1 MGFGNQFGW
10 RATGAAGY
18 LLTMIWRWSASG
30 SGWRAVVRFLAIGLA
45 IAAGA
50 TACSGDDT
58 GRAEDTGIEIQERSG
73 MQITSPAFADGGT
86 IPQKYTCDGS
96 DVSPPLALS
105 SLPPAASSLVVIME
119 DPDAPRETWDHWV
132 AFNIPLVTAIPEN
145 VGSLGT
151 DGTNSWG
158 RTGYGGPCPPSGTHR
173 YFFKVYA
180 LDGGLDLAAG
190 ADKAEILEAMSGHV
204 LAEAMLMARYG
215 R

>member
-1 MGFGNQFGW
+1 
-10 RATGAAGY
+10 
-18 LLTMIWRWSASG
+18 MIWRRSTSG
-30 SGWRAVVRFLAIGLA
+30 SGGRAVVRFFVIGLT

-50 TACSGDDT
+50 TACSGDD
-58 GRAEDTGIEIQERSG
+58 GADNTGIEIQERSG
-73 MQITSPAFADGGT
+73 MQVTSPAFADEGT

-96 DVSPPLALS
+96 DLSPPLTLTN
-105 SLPPAASSLVVIME
+105 LPPDVSSLVVIME
-119 DPDAPRETWDHWV
+119 DPDAPRDTWDHWV
-132 AFNIPLVTAIPEN
+132 AFNIPLITDIPEN

-190 ADKAEILEAMSGHV
+190 AEKAEVLEAMTGHV
-204 LAEAMLMARYG
+204 IAEATLMARYG